1 MKSLTGKIV
10 AVIGGSSG
18 MGRATALALA
28 HEGAAVVV
36 GARRAELCAQVVAE
50 IEAAGGRAHA
60 RPLDATDE
68 GSVGDFGCDLERRFG
83 RLDGA
88 FNNVGRTLGSS
99 PITETTLERFQ
110 NTLDFNLR
118 STFLCLREELR
129 LMQRTGGGAIV
140 NNSSIGG
147 TRGFAN
153 LQDYCAA
160 KWGVVGLTKA
170 VALEGAAAGIRVN
183 VIAPGLVATER
194 FEFIRSQN
202 SAMIESR
209 LKEIPFGRPGAM
221 SEIGATVVWLLGP
234 GSGFLTGAII
244 PVDGGECAR

>member
-1 MKSLTGKIV
+1 MSRFSGQVI

-28 HEGAAVVV
+28 REGATVVI
-36 GARRAELCAQVVAE
+36 GARRGELCAQVVAE
-50 IEAAGGRAHA
+50 ILASGGIAHWHA
-60 RPLDATDE
+60 LEATDPDSVARFFE
-68 GSVGDFGCDLERRFG
+68 GWSTRFG

-99 PITETTLERFQ
+99 PTTETSLERFEQ
-110 NTLDFNLR
+110 TLAFNLR
-118 STFLCLREELR
+118 STFLCLQHELR
-129 LMQRTGGGAIV
+129 LMQSQGFGAIV

-160 KWGVVGLTKA
+160 KWGVIGLTKS
-170 VALEGAAAGIRVN
+170 VALENAERGIRIN
-183 VIAPGLVATER
+183 AIAPGLVATER
-194 FEFIRSQN
+194 FELIRSQQP
-202 SAMIESR
+202 AMLESR
-209 LKEIPFGRPGAM
+209 LKEIPLARPAHM
-221 SEIGATVVWLLGP
+221 SEVAGTVAWLL
-234 GSGFLTGAII
+234 SAEAGFLTGAVI

>member
-1 MKSLTGKIV
+1 MKTLDGKII

-28 HEGAAVVV
+28 HEGATVVV
-36 GARRAELCAQVVAE
+36 GARRAELCAQAVAD
-50 IEAAGGRAHA
+50 IEAAGGKAHA
-60 RPLDATDE
+60 TPLDATDE
-68 GSVGDFGCDLERRFG
+68 TSVAEFFADLERRFG

-99 PITETTLERFQ
+99 PTTETTLERFQ
-110 NTLDFNLR
+110 QTLDFNLR

-129 LMQRTGGGAIV
+129 LMQNSGGGAIV

-194 FEFIRSQN
+194 FELIRSQN

-209 LKEIPFGRPGAM
+209 LKEIPLKRPGAM
-221 SEIGATVVWLLGP
+221 TEIGATVVWLLGP
-234 GSGFLTGAII
+234 GSGFLTGAVI

>member
-28 HEGAAVVV
+28 HEGAAV
-36 GARRAELCAQVVAE
+36 

-68 GSVGDFGCDLERRFG
+68 GSVGDFFADLERRFG

-194 FEFIRSQN
+194 FELIRSQN

-209 LKEIPFGRPGAM
+209 LKEIPLGRPGAM